1 MKNIGIL
8 LIPILFSCSDSR
20 IASDAEAKIRQMAG
34 NLVEAE
40 VSDNLEA
47 LLGYYDVH
55 ALSMPEYQLT
65 LEGHDE
71 IKIYYAEILKRQNIK
86 SYVQVPGEFIHLNNT
101 IVEIGTFSKEY
112 FNESNPESLVTLHGK
127 YWYIWEAGEEG
138 SFKLVGE
145 AFGYFNPVSHP
156 EELTVSMYKK
166 QPDESDILLHKE
178 IPFELKAYN
187 ALMEKGVRNRDGILR
202 ANFFT
207 SDARIFPF
215 AEPTVNGIDSIKPYL
230 IGYSSRGQVVI
241 DSIMCYTLD
250 FKYAG
255 NYVLEYDM
263 FKVKWTN
270 ANGSGRTEGKG
281 IRIWQ
286 RQQDSSLRLF
296 REIGTHNLFCYAAIE
311 ILLSICSSAN
321 VAEGF
326 FPTG

>member
-8 LIPILFSCSDSR
+8 LILILFSCSDSR
-20 IASDAEAKIRQMAG
+20 IASDAEEKIRQMAG

-40 VSDNLEA
+40 VSDNMEA
-47 LLGYYDVH
+47 LLEYYDVH

-127 YWYIWEAGEEG
+127 YWHIWEAGEEG

-156 EELTVSMYKK
+156 EELTVPMYKK

-241 DSIMCYTLD
+241 DSIMCDTLD

-296 REIGTHNLFCYAAIE
+296 REIGTHNLF
-311 ILLSICSSAN
+311 
-321 VAEGF
+321 
-326 FPTG
+326 